1 MRLKIV
7 FLQSRNSLPSQ
18 YENLLRDVIRKHARR
33 AGKLLGVDFLNIT
46 FRWDHYVIP
55 ETGDSGIAFGQDW
68 VHMAI
73 DPARRKDEVR
83 RIITTITPSTIYHE
97 MNHISRNKHFGS
109 EKSLLDAIVSE
120 GLATVFAEEQWLAFK
135 APWGQYNE
143 KELKPFLKV
152 LRREKNNKKFS
163 RDEWLFGRGN
173 KPKWLGYKLGSYL
186 IERAKDRNE
195 GLTALGMTTKKTE
208 EIVRL
213 SKLEI

>member
-7 FLQSRNSLPSQ
+7 FLQSKKSLPSQ

-33 AGKLLGVDFLNIT
+33 AGKLLGVDLLNIT
-46 FRWDHYVIP
+46 FRWDHDVIP
-55 ETGDSGIAFGQDW
+55 ETGEAGFARGQDW

-97 MNHISRNKHFGS
+97 MNHIARNLCFGS
-109 EKSLLDAIVSE
+109 EKVLLDAIVSE

-152 LRREKNNKKFS
+152 LRREKENKKFS
-163 RDEWLFGRGN
+163 RDEWFFGRGN